1 MWFIIGI
8 ICAAI
13 FFCAFIFFK
22 QKNIKPAWWEW
33 VLAAIAV
40 LFLIFAISWMAEGYA
55 ENEPKAAITFLWTFG
70 LAAIIFGTAAGV
82 SYFLRNQSK
91 E

>member
-8 ICAAI
+8 ICAAV
-13 FFCAFIFFK
+13 FFLAFTLLK
-22 QKNIKPAWWEW
+22 KNNINVAWWEW
-33 VLAAIAV
+33 LLAAIAV
-40 LFLIFAISWMAEGYA
+40 LFLIFAINWMGEAYA

-70 LAAIIFGTAAGV
+70 LAAIVFGAAAGV
-82 SYFLRNQSK
+82 SYFLRNKPK